1 MRFVD
6 THAHLYADAFASD
19 RKACIDRACTSSV
32 EGIIN
37 AGTDSSSS
45 RAAVNL
51 ARLPGVWALGGVHP
65 HQAAAAADK
74 DLDWLEHLLELD
86 EVLGVGEIGLDYH
99 YDFSPRPL
107 QAQVF
112 GRQLALA
119 KKHGALVVVHN
130 READSDCL
138 DLLRRGLLAG
148 HPVLLHCF
156 SGDVALMEE
165 VLDRGYHIG
174 LGGVVTF
181 KNARETHEVAR
192 QVPLDRL
199 VLETDAP
206 YLAPH
211 PKRGRRNE
219 PAFIPLIAERI
230 AHLKGIPVEE
240 VAAETTAAA
249 ELFFGRHLGGEA
261 GACST

>member
-19 RKACIDRACTSSV
+19 RTACIERACASSV

-45 RAAVNL
+45 RAAVRL
-51 ARLPGVWALGGVHP
+51 ARRPGVWALGGVHP
-65 HQAAAAADK
+65 HQAAAAGK
-74 DLDWLEHLLELD
+74 GLDWLEQLLERD

-99 YDFSPRPL
+99 YDFSPRPV
-107 QAQVF
+107 QVQVF
-112 GRQLALA
+112 SRQLALA

-130 READSDCL
+130 READADCL
-138 DLLRRGLLAG
+138 DLLRRELSPG

-165 VLDRGYHIG
+165 VLDRGYYIA

-181 KNARETHEVAR
+181 KKATQTHEVAR
-192 QVPLDRL
+192 QVRLDRL

-230 AHLKGIPVEE
+230 AQLRGISVEE
-240 VAAETTAAA
+240 VAAETTATA
-249 ELFFGRHLGGEA
+249 ETFFGRHLGGGA
-261 GACST
+261 GTCSI